1 MYVLG
6 SSPPTGSRFPSK
18 TSSAKRVGD
27 TIVMKGKSK
36 HRARDRDMWPVDSED
51 ELFSVGRSPSSH
63 TSSYMLGLGAELG
76 FEKSVES
83 VMLKPRNAMQEL
95 YLKALENK
103 ATSIVV
109 GTGASGCGKTAFAVH
124 VGIQKLLAGEVTKLV
139 LTRPVVS
146 VDEDIGF
153 LPGTLEEKMD
163 PWMRPIYDVFYQYFT
178 SQKLQQYMSKQV
190 IEICPLA
197 FMRGRT
203 FENAWIVA
211 DEFQNSTVS
220 QMLMLLTRIGAGS
233 KLCIT
238 GDPMQFDRGFEV
250 NGLQDLMDRIAA
262 NPSVDMTEH
271 MTAVCFGT
279 EDVQRHPVIKKI
291 LKLYT

>member
-1 MYVLG
+1 MRG
-6 SSPPTGSRFPSK
+6 RNK
-18 TSSAKRVGD
+18 NRVP
-27 TIVMKGKSK
+27 
-36 HRARDRDMWPVDSED
+36 RDMWPVDSED
-51 ELFSVGRSPSSH
+51 EIFSIGGRSPASNASSF
-63 TSSYMLGLGAELG
+63 MLGIEACLSERQQAEI
-76 FEKSVES
+76 
-83 VMLKPRNAMQEL
+83 MLKPRNDSQHT
-95 YLKALENK
+95 YLRLLEDSK
-103 ATSIVV
+103 RSIVI

-124 VGIQKLLAGEVTKLV
+124 VGIKKLLAGEVNKLV

-153 LPGTLEEKMD
+153 LPGSLEEKMD
-163 PWMRPIYDVFYQYFT
+163 PWMRPIFDVFYQYFT
-178 SQKLQQYMSKQV
+178 QQKLQQMMSKQA

-203 FENAWIVA
+203 FEGAWIVA

-220 QMLMLLTRIGAGS
+220 QMLMLLTRIGQGS

-238 GDPMQFDRGFEV
+238 GDPMQFDRGFEE
-250 NGLQDLMDRIAA
+250 NGLLDLVHRIRSRQDVAIDDHIAIVEFCA
-262 NPSVDMTEH
+262 
-271 MTAVCFGT
+271 